1 MLISHESAMR
11 IVTEV
16 SSIID
21 HDVNMMDE
29 QGLIIASTD
38 PARLGTV
45 HGGARRLLKEGLDE
59 LIVENEDEYEGAR
72 PGVNLPLLFEGETVG
87 VIGLTGRTDEVR
99 QFGRIIKKMTEIL
112 LLDSWAERQKQLKA
126 AMWNQFIEEWLFSS
140 ASQVDDAFA
149 ERGLQLGIDIREPRI
164 VFVVALTGGPEET
177 DSAAQEQLAKAENA
191 LHEIVRRIGG
201 GFYYKLPY
209 RLVCFMPPAEP
220 EQLRAL
226 AEKIVSAA
234 EAAELSAYIG
244 IDTMP
249 ADASGIRAAYA
260 RADKALR
267 AAMRGGRKIHFY
279 DSADLEILAGEL
291 PAEARHN
298 FLNGV
303 FGRCSPKER
312 AQIVDF
318 LTVYYKHGGS
328 VQATAD
334 ALFVHKNT
342 VQYKLHK
349 ILHLTGHDPRDLYGA
364 AVLLAALA
372 VRSSLGDDA
381 GSVLRL

>member
-87 VIGLTGRTDEVR
+87 VIGLTGRTNEVR

-164 VFVVALTGGPEET
+164 VFVVRSRGDRKRPTARRRNSWQRPKTPFT
-177 DSAAQEQLAKAENA
+177 KSCAASAAAFTTSCPTA
-191 LHEIVRRIGG
+191 
-201 GFYYKLPY
+201 
-209 RLVCFMPPAEP
+209 
-220 EQLRAL
+220 
-226 AEKIVSAA
+226 
-234 EAAELSAYIG
+234 LSASCRR
-244 IDTMP
+244 P
-249 ADASGIRAAYA
+249 SRNSCA
-260 RADKALR
+260 RW
-267 AAMRGGRKIHFY
+267 RK
-279 DSADLEILAGEL
+279 
-291 PAEARHN
+291 
-298 FLNGV
+298 
-303 FGRCSPKER
+303 
-312 AQIVDF
+312 
-318 LTVYYKHGGS
+318 
-328 VQATAD
+328 
-334 ALFVHKNT
+334 
-342 VQYKLHK
+342 
-349 ILHLTGHDPRDLYGA
+349 
-364 AVLLAALA
+364 
-372 VRSSLGDDA
+372 RSS
-381 GSVLRL
+381 RRPRRRN

>member
-1 MLISHESAMR
+1 M
-11 IVTEV
+11 
-16 SSIID
+16 
-21 HDVNMMDE
+21 
-29 QGLIIASTD
+29 
-38 PARLGTV
+38 
-45 HGGARRLLKEGLDE
+45 
-59 LIVENEDEYEGAR
+59 
-72 PGVNLPLLFEGETVG
+72 
-87 VIGLTGRTDEVR
+87 
-99 QFGRIIKKMTEIL
+99 
-112 LLDSWAERQKQLKA
+112 
-126 AMWNQFIEEWLFSS
+126 
-140 ASQVDDAFA
+140 
-149 ERGLQLGIDIREPRI
+149 
-164 VFVVALTGGPEET
+164 
-177 DSAAQEQLAKAENA
+177 
-191 LHEIVRRIGG
+191 RRIGG

-209 RLVCFMPPAEP
+209 CLVCFMPPAEP

-260 RADKALR
+260 RADKTLR

-291 PAEARHN
+291 PAEARHS